1 MRKISQAIQQPSV
14 AEPLGYC
21 LAIVKSVAAAT
32 ATICEIEVG
41 GKTYPAAIATHI
53 PYIVPGQQ
61 VAALDVGGHAG
72 WLITA
77 AWPATDRP
85 IEAPFAFDPVTGT
98 LRIQATRLNLSAI
111 ANIELSCGAARLC
124 LSMDGKA
131 HIEGKEVLSAAIGPN
146 RIEGASI
153 DLN

>member
-1 MRKISQAIQQPSV
+1 MRKISQAIQPQSA

-21 LAIVKSVAAAT
+21 LAIVKSVT
-32 ATICEIEVG
+32 APVCEIEVDG
-41 GKTYPAAIATHI
+41 TTYPAAVATHI

-77 AWPATDRP
+77 AWPVTDRH
-85 IEAPFAFDPVTGT
+85 IEAPFAFDPATGT
-98 LRIQATRLNLSAI
+98 LRIQATRLDLAAV

-124 LSMDGKA
+124 LSVDGKA
-131 HIEGKEVLSAAIGPN
+131 QIEGKEVLSAAIGSN